1 MQRPNS
7 THFEGK
13 ESKPLKSEMIR
24 SLKHLWKKGWDSFI
38 QKRTAYVHLM
48 QRAATF
54 RCLAGREEKD
64 GQQGPPMEN
73 RLLHSLP

>member
-7 THFEGK
+7 AHFEGK

-24 SLKHLWKKGWDSFI
+24 SLKHLWKKGWGGFI
-38 QKRTAYVHLM
+38 QKRTAYVLFM

-54 RCLAGREEKD
+54 RCLAGRGKKD
-64 GQQGPPMEN
+64 GQQGPPTEN
-73 RLLHSLP
+73 RLLHSRP